1 MNWTMEGHILD
12 LNDFFYFVQVVDRGG
27 FTAAGRT
34 LHVPKSTL
42 SHRVQ
47 QLEAELGVR
56 LLNRTSRRFGMTDA
70 GDEFYRHAV
79 AMLQQAEQAE
89 TAIRH
94 RLTAPIGTVRF
105 TAGLAT
111 TQFAMR
117 DIIADFLVRFPKVNV
132 VGHATDQTVDI
143 VGENFDVAIRA
154 HSAPLPDSTLV
165 QRTLAPAPWF
175 LFAGAAYLDANE
187 ELATPQDLAKHPSLF
202 MMRTGVSP
210 AWRLRHGSE
219 GKSEVVMPLTPRL
232 LSDDMVGLKQA
243 AIAGLGIVALPG
255 YICRDEIRSGQL
267 RRVLPNWLAGDSTF
281 TALIPYRQGLLPS
294 VRAFIDHLVAEF
306 PKVVQI

>member
-1 MNWTMEGHILD
+1 MLD
-12 LNDFFYFVQVVDRGG
+12 LNDFYYFVQVVDRGG

-34 LHVPKSTL
+34 LRVPKSTL
-42 SHRVQ
+42 SHRIQ
-47 QLEAELGVR
+47 QLESELGVR

-79 AMLQQAEQAE
+79 AMLQQAEHAE

-94 RLTAPIGTVRF
+94 RLTEPTGTVRF
-105 TAGLAT
+105 TAGVAT
-111 TQFAMR
+111 MQFAMR
-117 DIIADFLVRFPKVNV
+117 DMIADFLVRFPKVNV

-154 HSAPLPDSTLV
+154 HSSPLPDSTLV

-175 LFAGAAYLDANE
+175 LFAGAAYLDANG
-187 ELATPQDLAKHPSLF
+187 ELETPRDLTKHPSLF
-202 MMRTGVSP
+202 MMRTGVAP
-210 AWRLRHGSE
+210 TWRLRHPSE
-219 GKSEVVMPLTPRL
+219 GKDEVVMPLAPRL

-243 AIAGLGIVALPG
+243 AMAGLGIVALPG
-255 YICRDEIRSGQL
+255 YICRDEVRAGRL
-267 RRVLPNWLAGDSTF
+267 RRVLPNWLAGDSTL

-294 VRAFIDHLVAEF
+294 VRAFIDHLAAEF
-306 PKVVQI
+306 PKVVLM